1 MAATALAR
9 VPTARQAAGGDMLTL
24 WAEAT
29 GRRRAV
35 TRYRYRGQQDTDPVD
50 TPARLSTQLTQRPR
64 HVESPVR

>member
-1 MAATALAR
+1 
-9 VPTARQAAGGDMLTL
+9 MLTL

-50 TPARLSTQLTQRPR
+50 TPAGLSTQLTQRPR
-64 HVESPVR
+64 HAESPVP